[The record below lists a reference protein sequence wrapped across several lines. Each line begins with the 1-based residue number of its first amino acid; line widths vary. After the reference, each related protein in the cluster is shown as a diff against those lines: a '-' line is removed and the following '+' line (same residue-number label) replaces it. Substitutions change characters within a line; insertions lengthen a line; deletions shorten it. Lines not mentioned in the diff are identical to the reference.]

1 MYDLKS
7 LDNNDE
13 YMNPNNGH
21 LRNKDMNFI
30 ADRSYYNEKLTP
42 SLMYTKSSYVP
53 TEGLF

>member
-30 ADRSYYNEKLTP
+30 ADRSYYNDKLTP